1 MKKIVPLFITS
12 LALSVSAIALSV
24 ANKEVKK
31 VKATS
36 DSASIIFGHG
46 VPEVDLFYNYCPTV
60 MEESDG
66 TRHVYYCTN
75 TVAGN
80 VTDYIG
86 YRKGTLQG
94 DGSYSYSSE
103 SIVLS
108 PTADKWD
115 SRHTCDPNIIKGTF
129 TYNSHNY
136 SYLLAYLGC
145 VTSDNS
151 HNEIGLAVSDN
162 PEGPFT
168 KVDALNPFKHFAGTS
183 GYEGWEWGYG
193 QASMISIDKQGQV
206 LFTYTVG
213 EKNGTY
219 VNVEKWNFS
228 NLNSPSQIGATTKV
242 FTNGLKKVDGTSDPT
257 LNNVD
262 FAYDEVSKRIY
273 AIRDNHPNATLYPD
287 VATNAQILYVEPHKS
302 DTSIGGNLY
311 KFGTWKLVKELN
323 KASTDLDR
331 NHNCC
336 LVRDEYGHLNN
347 PSEIEC
353 IITDGYENSENNWWQ
368 ALSTYRLYSY
378 KVTVNS
384 MNSDYMLD
392 VGANITYN
400 YTEELDIPAFRIM
413 PQSQDFSSGNAIAIR
428 IRENHGTDTPLRIS
442 FNCTSN
448 YRKRALINEDESKK
462 YYLVNLDGTY
472 QEYPYRTWDGD
483 VWLKNHFD
491 GYLVM
496 LKDDQVTDTTY
507 GNEGTFTWSSIY
519 ATYFALETH
528 YDSYAD
534 YDIGDMYTCTFD
546 SGLSLVRPILQCGLV
561 SETNTSNTF
570 VLDYLG
576 ESRININRNNPTFI
590 SVVELV
596 DKVLNINPCS
606 DSSTTGYKAYPSL
619 LSSYQTISLNGT
631 MLDYFNS
638 VEVYDYVS
646 GDTGHIGNMTNKVS
660 ISDKLTYIGQRY
672 SGGASTNIMKMV
684 NTSTIMVVIIA
695 VSITSTCLFAYILI
709 NKKKRK

>member
-1 MKKIVPLFITS
+1 MKKIVPLLLAS
-12 LALSVSAIALSV
+12 LAISVSAVALVV
-24 ANKEVKK
+24 ANKDIRE

-46 VPEVDLFYNYCPTV
+46 VPEVDLFYNYCPSV
-60 MEESDG
+60 LQESDG

-86 YRKGTLQG
+86 YRKGTLLSNG
-94 DGSYSYSSE
+94 TYSYSTE

-108 PTADKWD
+108 PTSDRWD
-115 SRHTCDPNIIKGTF
+115 SRHTCDPNVIKGVF
-129 TYNSHNY
+129 TYNSHDY
-136 SYLLAYLGC
+136 SYLMAYLGC
-145 VTSDNS
+145 VTNDNS
-151 HNEIGLAVSDN
+151 HNEIGLAVSDY
-162 PEGPFT
+162 PQGPFT
-168 KVDALNPFKHFAGTS
+168 KVDSLNPFKHFTGTS

-193 QASMISIDKQGQV
+193 QASMISINKQGQV

-242 FTNGLKKVDGTSDPT
+242 FTNGLKKVDGTSDSV

-262 FAYDEVSKRIY
+262 FAYDEASGRIY

-287 VATNAQILYVEPHKS
+287 VATNSQILYVEPHKS

-323 KASTDLDR
+323 KEATDLDR
-331 NHNCC
+331 NHNSC

-347 PSEIEC
+347 PSDIEC
-353 IITDGYENSENNWWQ
+353 IITDGYENTGNNWWQ

-378 KVTVNS
+378 KVTINTL
-384 MNSDYMLD
+384 NNDYMLD
-392 VGANITYN
+392 VGTNITYN
-400 YTEELDIPAFRIM
+400 YTEELDVPAFRIM
-413 PQSQDFSSGNAIAIR
+413 PQSQDFSSGNAIVMR
-428 IRENHGTDTPLRIS
+428 IRENYGVDTPLRIS

-448 YRKRALINEDESKK
+448 YRKRALNNGDSSKK

-472 QEYPYRTWDGD
+472 EAYPYRTWDGD
-483 VWLKNHFD
+483 VILMHNFD

-507 GNEGTFTWSSIY
+507 GNEGTFTWSSIF
-519 ATYFALETH
+519 ATYIALETH

-534 YDIGDMYTCTFD
+534 YDIGDMYTGTFD

-561 SETNTSNTF
+561 SEANTTNTF

-576 ESRININRNNPTFI
+576 EGRIKINRNSPSFI
-590 SVVELV
+590 SAVELV

-606 DSSTTGYKAYPSL
+606 NSSTTGYNAYPSL
-619 LSSYQTISLNGT
+619 STAYQTLSLNGT
-631 MLDYFNS
+631 MLNYFNS
-638 VEVYDYVS
+638 SYVYDYVS
-646 GDTGHIGNMTNKVS
+646 GDTSHVGNMTNRVLV
-660 ISDKLTYIGQRY
+660 SDKLNYIAQRY
-672 SGGASTNIMKMV
+672 SGGASTNSIRTV
-684 NTSTIMVVIIA
+684 NSNVALIVMIS
-695 VSITSTCLFAYILI
+695 VSFTAICLFSYIFI
-709 NKKKRK
+709 FKKKHK